1 MENHTPSHPLPV
13 AIQQMDPDETVCK
26 YCGVS
31 YLIHHEFKLM
41 EEKVKAMEAEVEF
54 YRGSVERERRLLV
67 DLQTLNMRLE
77 QYKTT
82 SEQQSESLK
91 VVSMQLAGKQTE
103 LKTII
108 GDMNSIENKLKE
120 AEHQSQ
126 MFRSKYQEQGS
137 ALKKTLGFLQLMKK
151 ELTRVRCAVSDFSD
165 IQRGFSAELL
175 NRSRDAHGEITTLH
189 ESLGTSQTQ
198 ITCLREQV
206 RDLQSVATAA
216 ELKSQQLQTLVHGE
230 SQLQNKC
237 HEMQKQTLDL
247 NNQLKTLQLR
257 LQKGTSEMEHYKQL
271 FVSKSNEN
279 EDNLSRLRRHENE
292 RKEAESRR
300 CEELRA
306 KEEEWL
312 ACNQKCKYLQE
323 QLSEKE
329 RKEEEISRRNSR
341 LENENETL
349 KTALK
354 QAEEEVSTLKQ
365 ERELAMLSH
374 QSAIEQLRESFRQEM
389 LEGDSWGSKVNEELS
404 KERAQLSLGL
414 HEAEQR
420 LREEARMELDIER
433 AKFQELI
440 QKYQKEHKELQKKV
454 PFLIRTATTEL
465 KEEISS
471 LEKKLEG
478 AQMSLT
484 EKEDKKDQE
493 IESLK
498 KLVFELESQLKHEQ
512 NSVDCLTTELRH
524 NKQQKSQKLIE
535 INKELDQLTQESYQL
550 QEENCLL
557 QETVRRECEER
568 FELTEALSH
577 AREQLLELKR
587 LSGELQI
594 SHRSLS
600 QSNLVLSP
608 PSASSQG
615 QKGINTKSS
624 GIETKRG
631 GLTRLVGN
639 AEIPSSTRLRSS
651 GNELPTIPLPHPP
664 RERASSMSEARHRI
678 AAVMRRKENKM

>member
-1 MENHTPSHPLPV
+1 
-13 AIQQMDPDETVCK
+13 MDPDETVCK

-54 YRGSVERERRLLV
+54 YRGSVEREKTLLV

-77 QYKTT
+77 QYKAT

-91 VVSMQLAGKQTE
+91 VVGMELAGKQTE
-103 LKTII
+103 LETVIGDVSII
-108 GDMNSIENKLKE
+108 GNKLKE

-126 MFRSKYQEQGS
+126 MFKSKYQEQIS
-137 ALKKTLGFLQLMKK
+137 ALKKALGFLQLMKK
-151 ELTRVRCAVSDFSD
+151 ELTRVKGVVSEFSD
-165 IQRGFSAELL
+165 IQRGFSTELM
-175 NRSRDAHGEITTLH
+175 NRSRGAHAGMKNSFEITTLH

-206 RDLQSVATAA
+206 RDLQSVAAAA
-216 ELKSQQLQTLVHGE
+216 ELKDQQLQTLVHGE

-257 LQKGTSEMEHYKQL
+257 LQKGTSEVEHYKQL
-271 FVSKSNEN
+271 FMSKSNEN

-300 CEELRA
+300 CEELRV

-323 QLSEKE
+323 QLSDKE

-341 LENENETL
+341 SENENETL

-354 QAEEEVSTLKQ
+354 QAEEEISTLKQ
-365 ERELAMLSH
+365 ERELTILSH
-374 QSAIEQLRESFRQEM
+374 QSTIEQLRENFRQEM
-389 LEGDSWGSKVNEELS
+389 VEGDSWGSKVNEELS
-404 KERAQLSLGL
+404 KEQVQLSLGL
-414 HEAEQR
+414 QEAEQR

-433 AKFQELI
+433 EKFQELI
-440 QKYQKEHKELQKKV
+440 QKYQKEHEELQKKV
-454 PFLIRTATTEL
+454 PFLIHTATMEL
-465 KEEISS
+465 KEEMSS
-471 LEKKLEG
+471 LEKTLEG

-484 EKEDKKDQE
+484 EKENRKDQE

-498 KLVFELESQLKHEQ
+498 KLVFKFESQLRHEQ
-512 NSVDCLTTELRH
+512 NSVDALTAELRH

-535 INKELDQLTQESYQL
+535 ITKELDQLTQESYQL
-550 QEENCLL
+550 HEENSLL

-568 FELTEALSH
+568 FELTEALSQ
-577 AREQLLELKR
+577 AREQLLALKR
-587 LSGELQI
+587 LSGGLKI
-594 SHRSLS
+594 SQRSLS
-600 QSNLVLSP
+600 QTNLVLSS

-615 QKGINTKSS
+615 QKGMSTQSS
-624 GIETKRG
+624 GIETKCG
-631 GLTRLVGN
+631 GLTRLAGS
-639 AEIPSSTRLRSS
+639 AETPSSTRLRSS
-651 GNELPTIPLPHPP
+651 GNGLPSVPLPHPP

-678 AAVMRRKENKM
+678 AAAIRKKENKM

>member
-389 LEGDSWGSKVNEELS
+389 LEGDSWGSKV
-404 KERAQLSLGL
+404 
-414 HEAEQR
+414 
-420 LREEARMELDIER
+420 
-433 AKFQELI
+433 
-440 QKYQKEHKELQKKV
+440 